1 MLGLSERENDGLKD
15 GLALDEILG
24 LKLGEML
31 VLGDSDEDML
41 DEILELMLGEREGEF
56 EPASSSL
63 PQLTKASV

>member
-56 EPASSSL
+56 EPAS
-63 PQLTKASV
+63 AV